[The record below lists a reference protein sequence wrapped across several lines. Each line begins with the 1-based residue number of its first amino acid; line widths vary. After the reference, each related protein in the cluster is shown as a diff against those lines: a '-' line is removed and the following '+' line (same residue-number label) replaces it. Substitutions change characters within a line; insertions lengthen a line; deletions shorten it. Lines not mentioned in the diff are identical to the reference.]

1 MSGSGEMPDL
11 SALLSQ
17 LGQVQDSL
25 RAAQEAATIQVLEG
39 VAGGGLVRVVGTGD
53 LQVRAVTIDPSA
65 VDPEDV
71 DTLQDLVLAAFRGFV
86 EAAKQLQAQAIGGV
100 DLGGGLEGLLGG

>member
-11 SALLSQ
+11 NALLSQ

-25 RAAQEAATIQVLEG
+25 RAAQETATTQVVEG

-65 VDPEDV
+65 VDPGDV
-71 DTLQDLVLAAFRGFV
+71 DTLQDLVLAALRGFV